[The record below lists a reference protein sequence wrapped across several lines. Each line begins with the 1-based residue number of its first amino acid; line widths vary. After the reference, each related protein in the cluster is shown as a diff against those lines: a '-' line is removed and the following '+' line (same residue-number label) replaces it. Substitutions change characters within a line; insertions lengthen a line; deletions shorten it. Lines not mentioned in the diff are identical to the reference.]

1 MEPMLSRASYWPRGT
16 PTRPHEAERICLLEC
31 QQMPPLC
38 ADHCGS
44 DCQTNVQ
51 HSWQNSPR
59 ASEQPWHKSHSFGK
73 CIVCNSF
80 PLDSKQLVFLLLQVL
95 TIVPINCITMIIDN
109 DANHPHRYH
118 LHWLLMVLWLWLM
131 RVSRPL
137 HSHGIVMY
145 YTLHCFLF
153 ALHSNDITLCYSK
166 IIKHFIALNCFAFL
180 TLIDCNTLRGLIW
193 CNCIMCIV
201 CTSMCKCA
209 VC

>member
-1 MEPMLSRASYWPRGT
+1 MPSRQRAGVLSGLHLTIPPLEKPKLKSVGGAGSEVVCVVGGLVGGCNNGGHWLRQWSRCSPVLPIGQEEH
-16 PTRPHEAERICLLEC
+16 PPGLTRQSCLLEC

-95 TIVPINCITMIIDN
+95 TIVPINCITATMII
-109 DANHPHRYH
+109 
-118 LHWLLMVLWLWLM
+118 V
-131 RVSRPL
+131 
-137 HSHGIVMY
+137 
-145 YTLHCFLF
+145 T
-153 ALHSNDITLCYSK
+153 
-166 IIKHFIALNCFAFL
+166 
-180 TLIDCNTLRGLIW
+180 
-193 CNCIMCIV
+193 
-201 CTSMCKCA
+201 
-209 VC
+209 